1 MAKAPEEVFDAFDRP
16 LHHLADTRLMIAYAR
31 ALEGRGETARAAH
44 VAARLREFRNPASA
58 EFFSVCDAPGSDRRP
73 TPFQCLPDPA
83 LPAELMRP

>member
-1 MAKAPEEVFDAFDRP
+1 MLNLVTGATG
-16 LHHLADTRLMIAYAR
+16 LIGSHLVEALLARGERVR
-31 ALEGRGETARAAH
+31 ALVRPTSQ
-44 VAARLREFRNPASA
+44 AARLREFRNPASA